1 VSSANQT
8 FNSGE
13 NLLASKLTDAVKNT
27 LDSLKITTAATYYS
41 GTAEAAI
48 TSASVSGDLISG
60 RRYRI
65 TVRIPVS
72 SASGAT
78 GTFVVKINVRKTNVA
93 GAIVD
98 GGTKQEFIPAAQFA
112 MQAAYECYYDCTG
125 DETATFV
132 ATAQRASGASA
143 NATVIVATAADALIM
158 EFEEVVDES
167 PRTI

>member
-1 VSSANQT
+1 MSSADQT
-8 FNSGE
+8 ALAGE
-13 NLLASKLTDAVKNT
+13 RVTAEFLTDALNNT

-41 GTAEAAI
+41 GTAEALI
-48 TSASVSGDLISG
+48 TSASVSGNLVNG

-65 TVRIPVS
+65 TIRFPVS

-78 GTFVVKINVRKTNVA
+78 GTFVTRINIRKTNLA

-98 GGTKQEFIPAAQFA
+98 GGYQQVYIPAAQFA
-112 MQAAYECYYDCTG
+112 MQAAFECYYDCTG
-125 DETATFV
+125 DEAATFV
-132 ATAQRASGASA
+132 ATAQRASGATS

-158 EFEEVVDES
+158 ELEEVIDES